1 MQLQPGLA
9 TSLPS
14 LQLQPGLATS
24 LPSLQLQ
31 LQLQLLQTLTC
42 SRQ

>member
-1 MQLQPGLA
+1 MCRNLMQLQPGLA

-14 LQLQPGLATS
+14 LQLQ
-24 LPSLQLQ
+24 
-31 LQLQLLQTLTC
+31 LLQTLTY